1 MNAKRKQIYKKLNE
15 SRWVTVGNKMRHAFE
30 AASF

>member
-15 SRWVTVGNKMRHAFE
+15 SRWVAVGNKMRRAFE